1 MVGIEWSDG
10 TQVFAPDW
18 ETLFDS
24 VRKAQWTELPPRVFR
39 AEMAKRA
46 IRWSNTR
53 IDPWLPDRKFFK
65 ELERAR
71 MLIIIA
77 TTEERSN

>member
-1 MVGIEWSDG
+1 MVGVEWSDG

-18 ETLFDS
+18 EALFNQ
-24 VRKAQWTELPPRVFR
+24 VRESQWTAMPPQHFR

-53 IDPWLPDRKFFK
+53 IDPWLPHRKFFM

-71 MLIIIA
+71 MLMVIA
-77 TTEERSN
+77 TTEERSD